1 MKITYPKTRTS
12 KVCSVTLKSDYYIV
26 FINQNIHKSDWN
38 ALRLIMEVTEINY
51 CVFLDNEIEQMEI
64 YPVTKDEY
72 RDYYYNPN

>member
-1 MKITYPKTRTS
+1 M
-12 KVCSVTLKSDYYIV
+12 